1 MRRIITA
8 ITAAAAITRRER
20 YACAN
25 FRPNAQENRAIIA
38 TDDIAH
44 RTCRDTYCKVSTQK
58 FVFVARSKQ
67 LERKRVFNSRRL
79 ANFSRRTIVFR
90 FNFLKLNGR
99 IFR

>member
-67 LERKRVFNSRRL
+67 LERKRVFKVSRRL
-79 ANFSRRTIVFR
+79 ANFSYRTIVFR
-90 FNFLKLNGR
+90 FNFLKNK
-99 IFR
+99 